1 MPPDGVAHKKSVVVR
16 NFRIPIWIQIVLIHQ
31 DRGEGDRQYSHLA
44 KNQRLEFF
52 KITDAQKARGNLV
65 TCPTTDT
72 LQRKHR
78 MTHVAMYACSANDW
92 QESQDAH
99 SQSYREKH
107 FHQWVFTDN
116 WGYCMAHAGW
126 PFFSFL
132 KMDSQI
138 LCLACSDDG
147 TFWESRMEVQALE
160 QKLTRLLHHKALAGH
175 PCFYENILMSLLDRA
190 ARQRFFRSL
199 PHQPI
204 DPDLALW
211 DEWKRQPIFFKELIG
226 EKADPVAQECLS
238 QAFFQWMDSEL
249 LDFLK
254 NDPRPYRPTIGQY
267 AFLQAASEPKTRAQR
282 IQLLLQVP
290 EHFLSGMCQVI
301 PKEDGKDQESYSLHL
316 GRLMAL
322 AVQLGA
328 SVDTVLAESLGLS
341 LEEWRQTT
349 SILRRVS

>member
-1 MPPDGVAHKKSVVVR
+1 
-16 NFRIPIWIQIVLIHQ
+16 
-31 DRGEGDRQYSHLA
+31 
-44 KNQRLEFF
+44 
-52 KITDAQKARGNLV
+52 
-65 TCPTTDT
+65 
-72 LQRKHR
+72 
-78 MTHVAMYACSANDW
+78 MTHVAMYAHSANDW
-92 QESQDAH
+92 QESQDAY

-126 PFFSFL
+126 PFFAFL
-132 KMDSQI
+132 KTESQI

-147 TFWESRMEVQALE
+147 TFWESRMEAQALE

-282 IQLLLQVP
+282 IQLLQQVP

-301 PKEDGKDQESYSLHL
+301 PKEDGEDLESYSLHL

-341 LEEWRQTT
+341 LKEWRQTH
-349 SILRRVS
+349 SMLRRVS